1 MTPNE
6 YYEAFVQVLDAQFP
20 KDLIF
25 AEIGTAT
32 GTTAIWAIKALGKNA
47 SHRWLFTIDPYGDK
61 PYVIGDTKNLQTYG
75 YDDKTYRK
83 AMKDIKHEAYER
95 EVNHTHWHMRSQ
107 DYIKFFEQI
116 EFWTDGGK
124 LKPQYGLAYL
134 DGEHAF
140 DPVLDEFR
148 FFYHRMPNGGAII
161 IDDWN
166 LLGSEE
172 KIREEL
178 IGLPGAWDFQTL
190 DDHYRAYFQKNII

>member
-6 YYEAFVQVLDAQFP
+6 YYESFVQVLDGLLPQN
-20 KDLIF
+20 LIF

-32 GTTAIWAIKALGKNA
+32 GTTAIWAIKALAKNN
-47 SHRWLFTIDPYGDK
+47 SRRWLFTIDPYGDK
-61 PYVIGDTKNLQTYG
+61 PYVIGDTTNLQTYG

-83 AMKDIKHEAYER
+83 AMRDIKHEAYER

-116 EFWTDGGK
+116 EFWTEGGK
-124 LKPQYGLAYL
+124 LKPKYGMAYL

-148 FFYHRMPNGGAII
+148 FFYHRMPVLGTII

-166 LLGSEE
+166 LLGDEAV
-172 KIREEL
+172 IREHL
-178 IGLPGAWDFQTL
+178 IGLPGVWDFRT
-190 DDHYRAYFQKNII
+190 DDNHYRAYFTKI